1 MKPADIVLVLIVMV
15 IWGLNFVI
23 AKWGL
28 EQFPP
33 IFMIALRFG
42 MVAVLLL
49 PFVRVP
55 KQKLGG
61 IALLSFTLGCLHFS
75 MMFSG
80 LDGTDAAA
88 AAIAIQIQVPFAAL
102 IAAIVLKDRLGW
114 RRASGM
120 ALAFLGIVIMA
131 GEPRFSD
138 DLVPLGLVIAAS
150 FMWAVANV
158 QIKKLGAVDGFALNA
173 YLGLFAT
180 PQLLLASALLESG
193 QIEAL
198 KNADWV
204 GWSSIAYMAVLVTI
218 ISYVLWYRV
227 LRRYTVNQAM
237 PFTLLVPVLGVLSA
251 ALLLNEPLTWRI
263 ILGGVATVAGVAVIV
278 LRRPRLAEPEAT
290 AKSV

>member
-1 MKPADIVLVLIVMV
+1 MRTRDVILVLIVMV

-28 EQFPP
+28 AQFPP
-33 IFMIALRFG
+33 IFMIALRFA

-49 PFVRVP
+49 PFVRMP

-80 LDGTDAAA
+80 LNGTDAAA

-102 IAAIVLKDRLGW
+102 IAAVVLKDRLGW
-114 RRASGM
+114 RRAGGM
-120 ALAFLGIVIMA
+120 ALAFVGIVIMA

-138 DLVPLGLVIAAS
+138 DLLPLGLVIAAS

-158 QIKKLGAVDGFALNA
+158 QIKQLGAVDGFALNA
-173 YLGLFAT
+173 YLGLFAA
-180 PQLLLASALLESG
+180 PQLFLASALLESG
-193 QIEAL
+193 QVEAL
-198 KNADWV
+198 KDADWV
-204 GWSSIAYMAVLVTI
+204 GWSSVAYMAVLVTI
-218 ISYVLWYRV
+218 ISYVMWYRV

-251 ALLLNEPLTWRI
+251 ALLLDEPLTWRV
-263 ILGGVATVAGVAVIV
+263 ILGGLATVAGVAVIV

>member
-23 AKWGL
+23 AKWGM

-102 IAAIVLKDRLGW
+102 IAAIVFKDRLGW
-114 RRASGM
+114 RRAGGM

-180 PQLLLASALLESG
+180 PQLLLASALLEGG

-204 GWSSIAYMAVLVTI
+204 GWSSVAYMAVLVTI
-218 ISYVLWYRV
+218 ISYVMWYRV

-251 ALLLNEPLTWRI
+251 ALLLDEPLTWRV